1 MSFTLDGIIDE
12 VIPEPP
18 KMIIYGPQGIG
29 KTTFGA
35 GFYDPVLLPTEKGW
49 GTLRI
54 KRTPHIETYGDL
66 MTILC
71 DLYTKDHSFGTALLD
86 SLTSLERLVWA
97 ETARRH
103 GKAGIEGW
111 DYGKGYIEA
120 DEVWNEVLTGLNALQ
135 SHRQMSIV
143 CIAHATVTRFNS
155 PTADPYDRYDID
167 LHKRANALVQRW
179 ADVVGFCHWQTST
192 TSTDLGFKKKAT
204 RGISTGQRLLAL
216 EERPAWSAKNRFQL
230 PPVME
235 LDAGQFLALLAN
247 RYTPAPVDA
256 GADLTNQETL

>member
-1 MSFTLDGIIDE
+1 MTFTIDGVIED

-18 KMIIYGPQGIG
+18 KMIVYGPQGVG

-35 GFYDPVLLPTEKGW
+35 GFYNPILLPTEKGW
-49 GTLRI
+49 GNLRI
-54 KRTPHIETYGDL
+54 KRLPHIQTYHDL
-66 MTILC
+66 MTVIGS
-71 DLYTKDHSFGTALLD
+71 LYNDAHDFGTAMLD
-86 SLTSLERLVWA
+86 SLTSTERIVWA

-103 GKAGIEGW
+103 GKASIEGW

-120 DEVWNEVLTGLNALQ
+120 DEVWNEVLAGFNALQ
-135 SHRQMSIV
+135 SERGMSIV
-143 CIAHATVTRFNS
+143 CTAHATVTRFNS
-155 PTADPYDRYDID
+155 PTAEPFDRYDID

-179 ADVVGFCHWQTST
+179 ADIVGFCHWQTST

-216 EERPAWSAKNRFQL
+216 EERPAWQAKNRYQL

-235 LDAGQFLALLAN
+235 LDAAQFLGLLAD
-247 RYTPAPVDA
+247 RYTPAPTVDA
-256 GADLTNQETL
+256 EHPTPEE